1 MSLSEILAKP
11 AVQIAVA
18 IVLPS
23 VGGFVLN
30 SFGGS
35 GFPDNDKWFE
45 GLKFPSFRPPNW
57 VFPPVWAT
65 LYSSMGYASY
75 VIYKQGGGFN
85 GPARIPLILYG
96 SQLALNWAFIPVFTG
111 VKNLKL
117 VRIRRNLLLYHDF
130 NVYLNRAQYI
140 WLESLLLLLQLLSHS
155 TV

>member
-1 MSLSEILAKP
+1 MSLSQILAKP
-11 AVQIAVA
+11 AVQIAGA

-35 GFPDNDKWFE
+35 PGNDKWFE

-57 VFPPVWAT
+57 VFPPVWTA

-75 VIYKQGGGFN
+75 VIYKQGGGFK

-96 SQLALNWAFIPVFTG
+96 SQLALNWAFIPVFSG

-117 VRIRRNLLLYHDF
+117 VKIKVKYKF
-130 NVYLNRAQYI
+130 NV
-140 WLESLLLLLQLLSHS
+140 
-155 TV
+155 